1 MSTFKVKGYD
11 LTRKSD
17 NKVFTHAVVYRN
29 ISGQQNTE
37 PAATFHVSMK
47 LAETEAKRMAKRYW
61 LQVQE
66 IVEVE
71 LVA

>member
-1 MSTFKVKGYD
+1 MTTFKTKGHE

-17 NKVFTHAVVYRN
+17 KKVFTHAVIYSNV
-29 ISGQQNTE
+29 SGHHDTE

-47 LAETEAKRMAKRYW
+47 LAETEAKRMSKCDW
-61 LQVQE
+61 LQVLE

-71 LVA
+71 VA